1 MNNFDLKKFLTE
13 NKLTTAS
20 KLQEVEYDEEGNP
33 SIEPKAVGR
42 DTGVK
47 LDLKKVKKMAEA
59 EGYEVSIEDGTLFSV
74 KSINIKIPEAGTLTV
89 TKNGEVFGD
98 ELWGAEM
105 ESDNDI
111 LDVIQNFIKDQDGY
125 AE

>member
-1 MNNFDLKKFLTE
+1 MSFDLKKYLTE

-33 SIEPKAVGR
+33 YIEPKVVGR

-59 EGYEVSIEDGTLFSV
+59 EGYEVSVEEGNLLGI
-74 KSINIKIPEAGTLTV
+74 KSIKIEIPEAG
-89 TKNGEVFGD
+89 G
-98 ELWGAEM
+98 
-105 ESDNDI
+105 I
-111 LDVIQNFIKDQDGY
+111 
-125 AE
+125 

>member
-1 MNNFDLKKFLTE
+1 MNFDLKKYLTE
-13 NKLTTAS
+13 NKLTTNS

-59 EGYEVSIEDGTLFSV
+59 EGYEVSVEEGNLLGI
-74 KSINIKIPEAGTLTV
+74 KSIKIEIPEAGTLV
-89 TKNGEVFGD
+89 IKRNGEVFGD
-98 ELWGAEM
+98 ELWGDEM
-105 ESDNDI
+105 ESENDI

-125 AE
+125 VK

>member
-1 MNNFDLKKFLTE
+1 MSFDLKKYLTE
-13 NKLTTAS
+13 NKLTTNS

-33 SIEPKAVGR
+33 FIEPKVVGR

-59 EGYEVSIEDGTLFSV
+59 EGYEVSIEEGNLLGI
-74 KSINIKIPEAGTLTV
+74 KSIKIEIPEAGTLV
-89 TKNGEVFGD
+89 IKRNGEVFGD
-98 ELWGAEM
+98 ELWGDEM
-105 ESDNDI
+105 ESENDI

-125 AE
+125 VK